1 MAQAGRREW
10 ERFLHAHHLY
20 RPATAEARLHL
31 FAHPDP
37 LPASSAVVAAKSML
51 AVSLARLL
59 RTLAAQLDAYRE
71 RIEALFE
78 KHPDHLFFGSLPG
91 AGPKLAP
98 RLLSELGDRRN
109 RFESPGSLQACGG
122 TVPITVRTGGDH
134 RAPGIYFRHAC
145 NTWLRYALHQ
155 WADLSRKTC
164 PWAEAYYQAH
174 RQRGHAHA
182 AALRCLAA
190 RWTKILWRMWQDRT
204 TYDPERHLR
213 NQLAHGS
220 WVIQLLPST
229 EPQPLNA

>member
-1 MAQAGRREW
+1 M
-10 ERFLHAHHLY
+10 
-20 RPATAEARLHL
+20 

-37 LPASSAVVAAKSML
+37 LPAPPAVVAAKRML
-51 AVSLARLL
+51 AVSIARLL

-71 RIEALFE
+71 RIQALFE
-78 KHPDHLFFGSLPG
+78 QHPDHDFFGSLPG

-98 RLLSELGDRRN
+98 RLLSELGDRRD
-109 RFESPGSLQACGG
+109 RFESAGSLQAYGG
-122 TVPITVRTGGDH
+122 AVPITIRSGGDR
-134 RAPGIYFRHAC
+134 RAPGVYFRHAC

-174 RQRGHAHA
+174 RQRGKSHA

-204 TYDPERHLR
+204 TYDPDRHLR

-220 WVIQLLPST
+220 WVIKLLPSA
-229 EPQPLNA
+229 ESQPTTA